1 MLPKAQHGTS
11 LRPLLSIIDTFRH
24 VERLLEECER
34 LLLVFEEPATSI
46 AAESFVLAECPKC
59 DRERALTQDYRLAV
73 NAAERSSIISE
84 LCLDLDD
91 QIRLKLLIHVL
102 SRGRWVTPGIADDA
116 GHPDLVVHAV
126 VDVAMNP

>member
-1 MLPKAQHGTS
+1 MLLKAQHGTS

-59 DRERALTQDYRLAV
+59 DRERALTQDYRLTV
-73 NAAERSSIISE
+73 NAAEPPAGPAQGPGKGWLPSLGFEVPMSAANDTSHRAACRLTGQFRTRS
-84 LCLDLDD
+84 
-91 QIRLKLLIHVL
+91 
-102 SRGRWVTPGIADDA
+102 GRS
-116 GHPDLVVHAV
+116 
-126 VDVAMNP
+126 